1 MAVPI
6 TRSAHPSAL
15 WPGVFE
21 WFGLSYKEQPETYK
35 QLFDV
40 NTSSKHME
48 IGAESTQFGLAPEK
62 PEGSSIQYDEA
73 REGYKSSLV
82 HRAYALGYIT
92 TREEMEDGQYD
103 ALSRQRARALA
114 FSMRKTKE
122 IIHWNVLNRAFNVSF
137 LGGDGVSLCSTSHPT
152 RSGNQANRPSTDADL
167 SEASLEDAVK
177 AIVNMKNPRGLRIQ
191 ATPQGLVIPVN
202 EMFNAERYLNSTLRP
217 GVANNDVNAIKSM
230 NVFKDGTL
238 VSPYL
243 TDDDA
248 WFITVNIGG
257 DKGLKSFDRRAID
270 FNKDEDFG
278 TENAR
283 AKSTMRLSVGWFDW
297 RGIWGTQGAG

>member
-1 MAVPI
+1 MAVI
-6 TRSAHPSAL
+6 TRSAHPDAL

-35 QLFDV
+35 QLFDT
-40 NTSSKHME
+40 NSSSKHME
-48 IGAESTQFGLAPEK
+48 IIAESTQFGLVPEK
-62 PEGSSIQYDEA
+62 AEGANIQYDEA
-73 REGYKSSLV
+73 REGFKATFT
-82 HRAYALGYIT
+82 HKAYALGYIV
-92 TREEMEDGQYD
+92 TREEMEDSQYD
-103 ALSRQRARALA
+103 ALSRARARALA

-122 IIHWNVLNRAFNVSF
+122 VVHWNVLNRAFSGSY

-152 RSGNQANRPSTDADL
+152 RSGNQANRLSTDADL

-177 AIVNMKNPRGLRIQ
+177 DIINFKNARGLRIQ
-191 ATPQGLVIPVN
+191 ATPRGIVIPVN

-217 GVANNDVNAIKSM
+217 GVANNDINAIKSM
-230 NVFKDGTL
+230 NTFRDGTL

-243 TDDDA
+243 SDNDA
-248 WFITVNIGG
+248 WFITVDIGG

-270 FNKDEDFG
+270 FSKDEDFG

-283 AKSTMRLSVGWFDW
+283 AKSTMRFSVGWSDW
-297 RGIWGTQGAG
+297 RAIYGTQGA